1 MANILL
7 QEKKDY
13 IEGQNIIY
21 KFFLLFLY

>member
-1 MANILL
+1 MDNILP
-7 QEKKDY
+7 QEKKNY